1 MIIHYSRRDI
11 GKFSF
16 VFLRNLRKAGML
28 LKKELAND
36 SPARVTQ
43 LRLVTFETDRHKVR
57 PSKR

>member
-1 MIIHYSRRDI
+1 MKGITHYSRRDI

-28 LKKELAND
+28 FEEFANN

-43 LRLVTFETDRHKVR
+43 LRLVTFETDMSKGVR
-57 PSKR
+57 